1 MVSEPI
7 KNRPLRGHEVTGGK
21 YRSEKPM
28 KVYPAS
34 RVLIFSKRQVEKRLI
49 EMTIEP
55 VELRISISPHF
66 KASTKIDLC
75 YVRNVALCCK

>member
-1 MVSEPI
+1 
-7 KNRPLRGHEVTGGK
+7 
-21 YRSEKPM
+21 M